1 LIYSKINNTIFLI
14 DDIKTFKQ
22 KAFAYAANA
31 FDVFCYLDNN
41 GYTEGFI
48 ESEFDCLLAFG
59 VENEL
64 VLDLEKGAFQQ
75 LKAFQNDNQ
84 NQWLFGFLTYD
95 LKNDVERLTSEN
107 PDNLDF
113 PCLHFFKPK
122 WVLKISKNTVEIV
135 ENTEGPLH
143 ATNQDFD
150 TINFLFKTI
159 NSYKREEKT
168 TQPIDFKINTR
179 FKKEEYIETVEQIKK
194 HIHVGDIFEM
204 NFCQEFFIENTE
216 VNPYTLFQ
224 KLNTIAQAPF
234 TAFYKLKDKFA
245 LCASPERYLKKEGQ
259 NLTSQPIKG
268 TSKRGNTEGV
278 DEELKNTLFNDPK
291 NRSENVMIVD
301 LVRNDL
307 GKICTAGSIK
317 VSELFGIYSFPT
329 VHQMIS
335 TVVGTL
341 RPEFDNTDTLR
352 ATFPM
357 GSMTGAPKV
366 RAMQLIEQYERTRRG
381 LYSGAIGYITP
392 EGDFDFNVLIR
403 SLLYNQ
409 KNHYLSFQVGGAIV
423 ADSDAEKEYEEC
435 LVKIQGILRALS

>member
-1 LIYSKINNTIFLI
+1 LISEKINNTSFPI
-14 DDIKTFKQ
+14 DDINAFKQ

-48 ESEFDCLLAFG
+48 EPEFDCLLALG
-59 VENEL
+59 VEKEL
-64 VLDLEKGAFQQ
+64 VLDIEKGAFQQ
-75 LKAFQNDNQ
+75 LKTFQKENP

-95 LKNDVERLTSEN
+95 LKNDIERLTSEN
-107 PDNLDF
+107 SDGLGF

-122 WVLKISKNTVEIV
+122 WVIKMSKKTVEIV
-135 ENTEGPLH
+135 QIAENTEGVLH
-143 ATNQDFD
+143 SPNT
-150 TINFLFKTI
+150 LFKEIELFKI
-159 NSYKREEKT
+159 NEKN

-179 FKKEEYIETVEQIKK
+179 FKKEEYRETVEQIKK
-194 HIHVGDIFEM
+194 HIHIGDIFEM
-204 NFCQEFFIENTE
+204 NFCQEFFIEN
-216 VNPYTLFQ
+216 VGINPYVLFQ
-224 KLNTIAQAPF
+224 KLNSIAQAPF

-259 NLTSQPIKG
+259 TLTSQPIKG

-278 DEELKNTLFNDPK
+278 DEALKNTLFNDPK

-307 GKICTAGSIK
+307 GKICAAGSIK

-335 TVVGTL
+335 TVSGTL
-341 RPEFDNTDTLR
+341 RPEFDNTDALR

-366 RAMQLIEQYERTRRG
+366 RAMQLIERYERTRRG

-392 EGDFDFNVLIR
+392 EGNFDFNVLIR

-409 KNHYLSFQVGGAIV
+409 KNSYLSFQVGGAIV
-423 ADSDAEKEYEEC
+423 ADSDSEKEYEEC
-435 LVKIQGILRALS
+435 QIKIQGILKALS